1 MRHIPKYQAM
11 RVRYK
16 GYRSP
21 SRRAT
26 EPEYLVK
33 TCKKAVTHQFRNART
48 LRIGMGE
55 TRLPSRIGPHGES
68 ETWPRFQRKNI
79 PVPGRVDAP
88 RITSCPREHSPSASS
103 AGRSSCRTGF
113 ARRVVT
119 TRAAPLWTFRTRV
132 FRLQKLTNMQ
142 DTTTRSA
149 RPPDQH

>member
-1 MRHIPKYQAM
+1 MRHVPKYQAM
-11 RVRYK
+11 RVRHK

-33 TCKKAVTHQFRNART
+33 TCNRAITHQFRNART

-55 TRLPSRIGPHGES
+55 TRLPSRIGPLENLK
-68 ETWPRFQRKNI
+68 TWPLFQRKNI
-79 PVPGRVDAP
+79 PVPGRVGALHT
-88 RITSCPREHSPSASS
+88 TSCPREHSPSASS

-119 TRAAPLWTFRTRV
+119 TRAAPLWTFRTRA
-132 FRLQKLTNMQ
+132 FRLQKLMTTQ
-142 DTTTRSA
+142 DTITRSLQ
-149 RPPDQH
+149 PPDQH